1 MEHACRALQNLKEKI
16 KQKSIKEFAAES
28 VTLCVE
34 WLKEVLAPVVGAA
47 ALEPELLTDI
57 CKHIED
63 CGEERM
69 RTKATEWYDK
79 CEKHAAKA

>member
-1 MEHACRALQNLKEKI
+1 MKEKI

-28 VTLCVE
+28 VTLHVE
-34 WLKEVLAPVVGAA
+34 WLKEVLAPIVGAA

-69 RTKATEWYDK
+69 QRPKLQNGMTNARNMLL
-79 CEKHAAKA
+79 KHD